1 MRTAKNIIE
10 QEKQSSKYGVPKTL
24 VIDALKMMIDIDL
37 SYLVVMDGNEYKGI
51 FSERDYSRNVVLKG
65 RSSTTTTVEE
75 VMTTDLPVV
84 LPAQTAEHCMN
95 ILSNTKTRYLVCF
108 DADGNFKGVV
118 TIHDLIRIV
127 LADKQ
132 DVFGRAVANYLND
145 NDDAGKII

>member
-1 MRTAKNIIE
+1 MRTVKNIIDG
-10 QEKQSSKYGVPKTL
+10 KNKISNTISPKTL
-24 VIDALKMMIDIDL
+24 VIDALKMMIDINL
-37 SYLVVMDGNEYKGI
+37 SYLIVMDGDKYKGI

-75 VMTTDLPVV
+75 VMATDLPVV
-84 LPAQTAEHCMN
+84 LPAQTAENCMN
-95 ILSNTKTRYLVCF
+95 ILSNTKTRYLVNF

-118 TIHDLIRIV
+118 TIHDLIRII

-132 DVFGRAVANYLND
+132 DVFGRAVANYLNN